1 MIFQYNITVIIVLF
15 CILNLLIISNYYYEF
30 TIYGQTQDLKNND
43 NNISKVQV
51 GDINIAYKKF
61 GKGEPI
67 VLINGYSESMKFW
80 DPEFLDKLSANHT
93 VIVFD
98 NRGIG
103 NTDPGTKKHF
113 TINQFAQDT
122 LGLLRTLNIPKLDIL
137 GYSMG
142 GMIAQELT
150 LNSSN
155 KVDDLILYATS
166 CGGKNSTLAD
176 PSIFKQLQ
184 NKTGSDEDK
193 KKRWIPLQLTDRWI
207 QQNPD
212 YMKKFEFVKY
222 PSNKTLELQD
232 AAISA
237 WFERGICG
245 QLSNISQDTLVIT
258 GADDRILPPK
268 NSQLLADLIPKA
280 SLKTIDD
287 GGHKLMFQYPKE
299 FSSEIIKFLEK

>member
-122 LGLLRTLNIPKLDIL
+122 LGLLRTLNIP
-137 GYSMG
+137 
-142 GMIAQELT
+142 
-150 LNSSN
+150 
-155 KVDDLILYATS
+155 
-166 CGGKNSTLAD
+166 
-176 PSIFKQLQ
+176 
-184 NKTGSDEDK
+184 
-193 KKRWIPLQLTDRWI
+193 
-207 QQNPD
+207 
-212 YMKKFEFVKY
+212 
-222 PSNKTLELQD
+222 
-232 AAISA
+232 
-237 WFERGICG
+237 
-245 QLSNISQDTLVIT
+245 
-258 GADDRILPPK
+258 
-268 NSQLLADLIPKA
+268 
-280 SLKTIDD
+280 
-287 GGHKLMFQYPKE
+287 
-299 FSSEIIKFLEK
+299 